1 MFEQFRADYNA
12 ARRETQAWAKN
23 QKIAW
28 AVLVVAIIV
37 VRRVAE
43 YFSIP
48 WYDIVGLEMILVVI
62 PGFEWVRRRSM
73 RRNSP

>member
-1 MFEQFRADYNA
+1 MFEQFRADADA
-12 ARRETQAWAKN
+12 ARRESYTWAK
-23 QKIAW
+23 KHRIALE
-28 AVLVVAIIV
+28 VLSVASIV

-48 WYDIVGLEMILVVI
+48 WYDAVGLEIALVVI
-62 PGFEWVRRRSM
+62 PIFEWTRRSM